1 MSANQPKAMN
11 AGGTILV
18 ARFVK
23 ISGNNTVIQVA
34 ATSDKIFGISQQG
47 ARTAPV
53 PAYTTDPPEAAV
65 SGDEVQVFTHGM
77 TCKLRAGTG
86 GWSAGDDLTSDTSGQ
101 GVRNPKTGHPPR
113 IGAIALEDAAA
124 GELGDVQVVIYSGV
138 PTAFT

>member
-1 MSANQPKAMN
+1 MN

-18 ARFVK
+18 SRFVK

-34 ATSDKIFGISQQG
+34 ATSDRIVGISQQG

-65 SGDEVQVFTHGM
+65 VGDQLQVFTNGM

-86 GWSAGDDLTSDTSGQ
+86 GWSAGDEITSDTSGQ
-101 GVRNPKTGHPPR
+101 GVRNPRTGHPPKV
-113 IGAIALEDAAA
+113 GAIALEDTAA
-124 GELGDVQVVIYSGV
+124 GEYGDVQVTIYNGT